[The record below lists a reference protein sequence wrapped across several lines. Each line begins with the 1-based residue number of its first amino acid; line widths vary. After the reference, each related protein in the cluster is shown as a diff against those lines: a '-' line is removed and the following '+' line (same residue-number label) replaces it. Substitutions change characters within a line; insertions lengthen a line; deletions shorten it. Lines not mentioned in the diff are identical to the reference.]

1 MLHRALSEKQ
11 NVIFLKTSIQNGGD
25 KCTRCW
31 TNLVN
36 LIVVMVHFLLE
47 LQINHVKIPLVFA
60 QMGIL
65 PFPSDLVT

>member
-1 MLHRALSEKQ
+1 MVAISAH
-11 NVIFLKTSIQNGGD
+11 T
-25 KCTRCW
+25 CW

-36 LIVVMVHFLLE
+36 LIAVMVHFLLE

-65 PFPSDLVT
+65 PFPSDLIT